1 MILYG
6 KLLQGLLSMDFIM
19 SNYMN
24 NIVLICIII
33 IITIKDGVEVFI
45 LFTILILFLRHYVS
59 HPHLNDT
66 KLFSLRNVYS
76 KIIDPNEVK
85 NDNKLRFNYH

>member
-1 MILYG
+1 MGYINGFHNVQLYEHYSTH
-6 KLLQGLLSMDFIM
+6 LYNHL
-19 SNYMN
+19 N
-24 NIVLICIII
+24 III
-33 IITIKDGVEVFI
+33 SIKDGVEVFI
-45 LFTILILFLRHYVS
+45 LFTILVLFLRHYVS

-66 KLFSLRNVYS
+66 KLFSLRNGYS